1 MTRKQIRKT
10 INKYQR
16 TIEESV
22 VHCFIENNTKN
33 LKQFEVNSLVAIT
46 LELARLRA
54 IDAIIEDDIT
64 DEENY
69 NLKYISAVTEV
80 TNMER
85 YIVSGHST
93 IETVIGAMNRQYPDS
108 SKLYIFNKKSTYD
121 TVKHYL
127 YLYYSK
133 THPKN
138 K

>member
-1 MTRKQIRKT
+1 MTRKRIKKT
-10 INKYQR
+10 IDEYQR
-16 TIEESV
+16 TIEEL
-22 VHCFIENNTKN
+22 TAN
-33 LKQFEVNSLVAIT
+33 LKQFEADSFVAIT

-64 DEENY
+64 DADCY
-69 NLKYISAVTEV
+69 NLKYISAVTAV
-80 TNMER
+80 TNMEKDIIR
-85 YIVSGHST
+85 GHSA
-93 IETVIGAMNRQYPDS
+93 IETVMSAMNRQYPDS
-108 SKLYIFNKKSTYD
+108 SKLYIFNKKKTYD

>member
-1 MTRKQIRKT
+1 MTRKRIRKT
-10 INKYQR
+10 INEYQR
-16 TIEESV
+16 TIEEL
-22 VHCFIENNTKN
+22 TAD
-33 LKQFEVNSLVAIT
+33 LKQFKTDSFVAIT
-46 LELARLRA
+46 LELARLKA

-64 DEENY
+64 DAEDY

-85 YIVSGHST
+85 DIISGHSA

-108 SKLYIFNKKSTYD
+108 SRLYIFNKKNTYD

-127 YLYYSK
+127 YLYYAK

>member
-1 MTRKQIRKT
+1 MTRKRIRKT
-10 INKYQR
+10 INEYQR
-16 TIEESV
+16 TIEEL
-22 VHCFIENNTKN
+22 TAD
-33 LKQFEVNSLVAIT
+33 LKQFKTDSFVAIT

-64 DEENY
+64 DAEDY

-85 YIVSGHST
+85 DIISGHSA

-108 SKLYIFNKKSTYD
+108 SRLYIFNKKSTYD
-121 TVKHYL
+121 TVKDYL
-127 YLYYSK
+127 YLYYAK

>member
-1 MTRKQIRKT
+1 MTRKRIRKT
-10 INKYQR
+10 INEYQR
-16 TIEESV
+16 TIEEL
-22 VHCFIENNTKN
+22 TAN
-33 LKQFEVNSLVAIT
+33 LKQFKTDSFVAIT
-46 LELARLRA
+46 LELARLKA

-64 DEENY
+64 DAEDY

-85 YIVSGHST
+85 DIISGHSA

-108 SKLYIFNKKSTYD
+108 GRLYIFNKKNTYD

-127 YLYYSK
+127 YLYYAK

>member
-1 MTRKQIRKT
+1 MTKKRIRKT
-10 INKYQR
+10 INEYQR
-16 TIEESV
+16 IIEE
-22 VHCFIENNTKN
+22 FTAN
-33 LKQFEVNSLVAIT
+33 LKQFKTDSFVAIT

-64 DEENY
+64 DAEDY

-85 YIVSGHST
+85 YIISGHSA

-108 SKLYIFNKKSTYD
+108 SRLYIFNKKNTYD
-121 TVKHYL
+121 TVKDYL
-127 YLYYSK
+127 YLYYAK
-133 THPKN
+133 THPNN

>member
-1 MTRKQIRKT
+1 MTRKQVKKT
-10 INKYQR
+10 INEYQR
-16 TIEESV
+16 IIEEL
-22 VHCFIENNTKN
+22 TAD
-33 LKQFEVNSLVAIT
+33 LKQFKADSFVAIT
-46 LELARLRA
+46 LELARLKA

-64 DEENY
+64 DAEDY

-85 YIVSGHST
+85 DIISGHSA

-108 SKLYIFNKKSTYD
+108 SRLYIFNKKNTYD
-121 TVKHYL
+121 TVKDYL
-127 YLYYSK
+127 YLYYAK

>member
-1 MTRKQIRKT
+1 MTRKRIRKT
-10 INKYQR
+10 INEYQR
-16 TIEESV
+16 TIEEL
-22 VHCFIENNTKN
+22 TAN
-33 LKQFEVNSLVAIT
+33 LKQFKTDSFVAIT
-46 LELARLRA
+46 LELARLKA

-64 DEENY
+64 DAEDY

-85 YIVSGHST
+85 DIISGHSA

-108 SKLYIFNKKSTYD
+108 SRLYIFNKKNTYD

-127 YLYYSK
+127 YLYYAK